1 MGFFNG
7 LVFFNGQSSEE
18 LLVVVGG
25 GAAGVF
31 GAIRAKTLAPNLKVV
46 VIEKGKPLSKVCVL
60 LHILGK
66 SYNKKKCYLVY
77 YLYIYIFKMLL
88 FVGENIWRW

>member
-66 SYNKKKCYLVY
+66 SYNKKKMLFG
-77 YLYIYIFKMLL
+77 LLFIYIFLKCYCL
-88 FVGENIWRW
+88 